1 MGGGKARAH
10 FGQSVRRGRG
20 LCAKPSPRM
29 VREVGGSYVSL
40 KVRARGLRTVSS
52 KRLHRRLTNSVLK
65 MLSRKLSAAS
75 SWRMKKSSCRVLG
88 EGREEKHV
96 RVTGE
101 AGRRADI

>member
-1 MGGGKARAH
+1 M
-10 FGQSVRRGRG
+10 
-20 LCAKPSPRM
+20 
-29 VREVGGSYVSL
+29 SL
-40 KVRARGLRTVSS
+40 KVRARGLRTASS

-65 MLSRKLSAAS
+65 MLSKKLSAAS

-88 EGREEKHV
+88 EGREEKQV